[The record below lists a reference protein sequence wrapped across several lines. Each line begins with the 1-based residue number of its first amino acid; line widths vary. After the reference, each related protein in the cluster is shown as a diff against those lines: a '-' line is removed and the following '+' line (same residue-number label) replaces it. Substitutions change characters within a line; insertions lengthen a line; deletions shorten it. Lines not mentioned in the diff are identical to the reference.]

1 MLNLEGLVA
10 MDFSLSNL
18 LTTLK
23 KQTAKPASRV
33 VGIDLGSSSIKVVE
47 LENTERAITLR
58 TYGELQLGPYGEAPL
73 GSTVQ
78 LSEQKR
84 IEALVD
90 VLREANVKAKAGT
103 LAMPLSSS
111 FVVTV
116 PLTLGPGEDVESKI
130 PIESRKYI
138 PVPLTDVILDWSE
151 LPQHGTAES
160 SVTEVLLAA
169 IQTEELAT
177 LNSIMRAVSMSS
189 QPSEIE
195 VFSAVRA
202 MQKPD
207 APIMAVIDLG
217 AQVSKLYISNQGVLE
232 RIHRVS
238 AGGMSI
244 TNKLAQL
251 LEVSFVEAENIKRNS
266 LIDTKSQTELTKV
279 LATTLG
285 GAFQEFKRII
295 DQYENRVGESV
306 GAVVIIGGVAQTNG
320 IPALARDTLG
330 RDVQIGNA
338 FDQVA
343 YPAFME
349 DTLRMIGSNF
359 AVSLGAA
366 LRSLE

>member
-1 MLNLEGLVA
+1 

-23 KQTAKPASRV
+23 KQAGATDSKV

-47 LENTERAITLR
+47 LENTDRAITLK
-58 TYGELQLGPYGEAPL
+58 TYGELQLGPYGETDL

-78 LSEQKR
+78 LSEEKR

-90 VLREANVKAKAGT
+90 VLREANVKAKAGV

-111 FVVTV
+111 FVVTI
-116 PLTLGPGEDVESKI
+116 PLTIGQDEDIENKI
-130 PIESRKYI
+130 PIEARKYI
-138 PVPLTDVILDWSE
+138 PVPLSDVILDWTE
-151 LPQHGTAES
+151 LPVHGNTES
-160 SVTEVLLAA
+160 SVHEVLLAA
-169 IQTEELAT
+169 IQTDELAT

-202 MQKPD
+202 IQKPGV
-207 APIMAVIDLG
+207 ATTVIIDMG
-217 AQVSKLYISNQGVLE
+217 AQVTKLYIANDGVLE

-238 AGGMSI
+238 VGGTSI

-251 LEVSFVEAENIKRNS
+251 LQVSFQEAENMKRS
-266 LIDTKSQTELTKV
+266 KELQPEVKQELDKV
-279 LATTLG
+279 TSSTLS
-285 GAFQEFKRII
+285 GALQEFKRII
-295 DQYENRVGESV
+295 DQYESRTSLQIST
-306 GAVVIIGGVAQTNG
+306 VVLVGGVAQMSG
-320 IPALARDTLG
+320 VASVAREVLG

-338 FDQVA
+338 FDKVA

-349 DTLRMIGSNF
+349 DTLKEIGPNF

-366 LRSLE
+366 LRALE